1 MFWQA
6 TTLPGLDGNPG
17 DNIADT
23 IDWTPGPHGSFFP
36 KDQEVTRYD
45 VGGSFRMTVGP
56 KDEITNVPVV
66 SFAFDIPE
74 LLQLIPG
81 TPSVV
86 RVTYQ
91 ITTTKGVLQPQG
103 KDEAEHIYVD
113 LSPLF
118 TAVENLASY
127 AALRSST
134 IHRGVLIFKGITK
147 SLNVRPV
154 LKVQIST
161 FFAERSQPLAAYVA
175 ATVDYLFATI
185 KTILPVSTHVP
196 SDGEEDDD
204 IPFHIR
210 RGYLKFLLNQVSQKA
225 VEAEGCSEYKEFIL
239 C

>member
-1 MFWQA
+1 M
-6 TTLPGLDGNPG
+6 DGNPG
-17 DNIADT
+17 DNIQDT
-23 IDWTPGPHGSFFP
+23 IDWTPGPAGSYYP
-36 KDQEVTRYD
+36 KEQEVSRYD
-45 VGGSFRMTVGP
+45 VAGSFRLTVGP

-81 TPSVV
+81 TPAVV
-86 RVTYQ
+86 RVTYS

-127 AALRSST
+127 AAIRSST
-134 IHRGVLIFKGITK
+134 IHRGVLLFKGITK

-161 FFAERSQPLAAYVA
+161 FFAERSQPLAAYIT

-185 KTILPVSTHVP
+185 KQILPVSTQHP
-196 SDGEEDDD
+196 SDVDEDEDV
-204 IPFHIR
+204 PFHIR

-225 VEAEGCSEYKEFIL
+225 VEAEGCPEYKEFIF